1 MTHREELLESMQNLV
16 RESVKQ
22 ILKNQVSNMDVF
34 ESRTHIQTKLQRNWP
49 IYSRSGLF
57 EWELTNQ
64 ALISI
69 RQCGGSWL
77 CLGWLLVQPL
87 SLEIY
92 SLISGSLFEI
102 RSKASDV
109 TVIPDAFHF
118 DVALK
123 SRFVP
128 IITMRYGGI
137 DFDLSY
143 APINRY
149 QTRLP
154 LVFIWF
160 ILHYRILIFWMTTIF
175 VTVMIKL
182 FVPSMAGESQI
193 PS

>member
-1 MTHREELLESMQNLV
+1 MDILESDLAPVSFDPPTPAEVRKSEELEAIFGIVLLCCSLKSRSLGIYETQDEVTHREELLESMQNLV

-92 SLISGSLFEI
+92 SLISW
-102 RSKASDV
+102 K
-109 TVIPDAFHF
+109 
-118 DVALK
+118 
-123 SRFVP
+123 P
-128 IITMRYGGI
+128 I
-137 DFDLSY
+137 
-143 APINRY
+143 
-149 QTRLP
+149 
-154 LVFIWF
+154 
-160 ILHYRILIFWMTTIF
+160 
-175 VTVMIKL
+175 
-182 FVPSMAGESQI
+182 
-193 PS
+193 